1 MKLRWFRLLF
11 INLPLILFILLFT
24 YITVNLLPTL
34 PNNENIFIEYFTAH
48 LALFYLPLSLF
59 IFFILLY
66 ILNGAKLAAKYTH
79 LTNKTI
85 TKQAVKYVFSLVLI
99 IGIAFPV
106 SLAVTYVYAF
116 AQINYHILSYN
127 TGATE
132 KQFLTT
138 PQAIADA
145 IALTDE
151 LKVVELNPATYKK
164 DLLLM
169 SLQKKQGFYDDRI
182 LPAFPLALYKRSYLP
197 PSNIAF
203 INNKL
208 AITSITPGQMTIIS
222 PALGKFLMEY
232 SLEHSITK
240 GLPTVR
246 ILEKPEY
253 LAVRKK
259 HMASQRK
266 LIDTVIDTVDGSIA
280 SVSGYIATNEESI
293 AKNREIIA
301 KANEQLQKSKC
312 KTKEKCDAQKE
323 KYAKIIAHANNNIAK
338 AETALQQ
345 NQTVLGTTVQ
355 NKEKL
360 QTEMTTIAVAE
371 ELTGFELGLFTPP
384 NEITMTIMDQNNPQ
398 AFDVYMQTLLHEYFH
413 YISYANEETRLHPFF
428 EEALTEYFARMAFE
442 NYTGHNID
450 IGYKI
455 GIRIIEGMVR
465 TIPERQLLEIYYSKD
480 QQKLEALLNS
490 AFGKNFYSNNQE
502 AFDMINHLPLVEQ
515 VTVANLILQQIGG
528 EKLHITEKSKTQEFK
543 LPSPNEKTKTPTDTK
558 STTPAPKL

>member
-11 INLPLILFILLFT
+11 INLPLILFVSLFT
-24 YITVNLLPTL
+24 YITVNLLPAL
-34 PNNENIFIEYFTAH
+34 PDSDNIFVEYFNAH
-48 LALFYLPLSLF
+48 LAFFYLPLALF
-59 IFFILLY
+59 IFFILIY

-79 LTNKTI
+79 LNSKTI
-85 TKQAVKYVFSLVLI
+85 TKQTVKYAFSLLLI
-99 IGIAFPV
+99 IGVAFPV
-106 SLAVTYVYAF
+106 SLGVTYVYAF

-151 LKVVELNPATYKK
+151 LTIIELNPATYKK
-164 DLLLM
+164 DLLMM
-169 SLQKKQGFYDDRI
+169 SMQKKKGFYDERI

-203 INNKL
+203 VNNKL
-208 AITSITPGQMTIIS
+208 AITAITPGQMTIIS

-253 LAVRKK
+253 IAVRKK

-266 LIDTVIDTVDGSIA
+266 LIDNVIDTVDGSIA

-301 KANEQLQKSKC
+301 KVNEQLQKSKC

-323 KYAKIIAHANNNIAK
+323 KFDKIIAHANNNIAK
-338 AETALQQ
+338 AENAMQQ
-345 NQTVLGTTVQ
+345 NQNVLGSSVK

-360 QTEMTTIAVAE
+360 QSEMTTISVAE
-371 ELTGFELGLFTPP
+371 ELTEYELGLFTPP
-384 NEITMTIMDQNNPQ
+384 NEITMTILDQNDPK
-398 AFDVYMQTLLHEYFH
+398 AFDVYMMTLLHEYFH
-413 YISYANEETRLHPFF
+413 YISYSNEETRLHPFF
-428 EEALTEYFARMAFE
+428 EEALTEYFARMAFK

-455 GIRIIEGMVR
+455 PIHIIEGMVR
-465 TIPERQLLEIYYSKD
+465 TIPERQLLSIYYSKD
-480 QQKLEALLNS
+480 QQMLEALLNS
-490 AFGKNFYSNNQE
+490 AYGKNFYKENQE
-502 AFDMINHLPLVEQ
+502 AFDMINHLPLAEQ

-528 EKLHITEKSKTQEFK
+528 EQLKITEKSKTREFK
-543 LPSPNEKTKTPTDTK
+543 VHSPSDKLKTPTDTK
-558 STTPAPKL
+558 STAPAPKL